1 MAIIYSY
8 PNQGDPNTAD
18 KVIITDTQN
27 DNKTKNVT
35 IASIL
40 ALGGG
45 TGTFYDAGDGLVL
58 ASTTFSVDPKTDS
71 GIIFDPAGVTPNKQL
86 MLNIKSDGGVI
97 LDSGELALDLTKA
110 NIVGPLAVADGGT
123 GAASFVNGGVLI
135 GGGTGAVTDTGVLAS
150 GSIIIGDGAGAP
162 VTYAAFSGPA
172 GKLAA
177 TAGGTDHGS
186 YLVGDMLYANT
197 TASLETLT
205 AGTLNHVLTSGGPGV
220 APAWAA
226 PTTGTVTSVAMSG
239 GTTGLTFTGGPV
251 TSTGTFTAGGT
262 LAIAN
267 GGTGQS
273 ITAYCSL
280 SSNVQDT
287 LPIANGGTNEVTAQA
302 AIDALTQVSGATNEY
317 VLTKDTVTGNAL
329 WKSNAADGE
338 NVFSPFPIYQGTTGI
353 GTGAQSLL
361 IQSVVDAS
369 FTCDS
374 VKFLQTGGAAPTK
387 DVTIGIYTGDLTAG
401 TGVRR
406 VYGESSGIV
415 AGINTITF
423 SSPYYFKAGDDIV
436 IYFSMETPTIDPLGL
451 TGALNNANTGL
462 GRAAYNATPDASLAT
477 EIALG
482 FASAGGTD
490 RICMHFYQA

>member
-71 GIIFDPAGVTPNKQL
+71 GIIFDPGGVTPNKQL

-123 GAASFVNGGVLI
+123 GATSFTDGGVLI
-135 GGGTGAVTDTGVLAS
+135 GNGTDPVVAMGVL
-150 GSIIIGDGAGAP
+150 GNGRILIGDGVTDP
-162 VTYAAFSGPA
+162 VAYAAFSGSA
-172 GKLAA
+172 GTLFPS
-177 TAGGTDHGS
+177 AGGTGIAS
-186 YLVGDMLYANT
+186 YTIGDILYASGAT
-197 TASLETLT
+197 TLSQLPAN
-205 AGTLNHVLTSGGPGV
+205 TLNYVLTSGGPGV

-239 GTTGLTFTGGPV
+239 GTTNLTFSGGPI
-251 TSTGTFTAGGT
+251 TGSGTFTAGGT
-262 LAIAN
+262 LAIIH

-273 ITAYCSL
+273 TTAYCSL
-280 SSNVQDT
+280 QSNVQDT
-287 LPIANGGTNEVTAQA
+287 LPIANGGTNGSTAQT
-302 AIDALTQVSGATNEY
+302 AINALSQVSAAANEY
-317 VLTKDTVTGNAL
+317 VLTKDTVTGDAL

-353 GTGAQSLL
+353 GAGSRSLL

-374 VKFLQTGGAAPTK
+374 VKFLQTGGAVPTK

-406 VYGESSGIV
+406 VYGESSGVV

-451 TGALNNANTGL
+451 TGALNNANTGM
-462 GRAAYNATPDASLAT
+462 GKSGYSNTPDSSLAT
-477 EIALG
+477 ELVG
-482 FASAGGTD
+482 YASSSGTD
-490 RICMHFYQA
+490 RVCMHFYQA